1 MEYVYILREALVW
14 LVTIFWIY
22 NIAVSLCSLVKL
34 KDKPL
39 KEKKDHRFM
48 AVIPAHN
55 EEQVVVDLIESLK
68 KQDYNKELYDIYVI
82 ADNCTD
88 RTARFARE
96 AGAIVYE
103 RYDETKKTKGYA
115 LDWFLQQKIK
125 EDAPYDA
132 VCIFDADNIVDKNFL
147 KAMNKKLCQGETV
160 VQGYRDIK
168 NPTDN
173 WITSGY
179 ALFYW
184 TMHRFYHLAR
194 YNLGLSPLLNGTG
207 FMVSFDIIKEN
218 NGWKTVT
225 LTEDIEF
232 SLQRI
237 LKGKRLGWATD
248 AIVYDEQPL
257 GFKQSWSQRSRWTVG
272 HMQCMKEYTGKLFNA
287 VKENKSMMNLDGFF
301 YIIGSIPMFVLT
313 IILLLSNFAL
323 YALDGMTQKEL
334 IFNIFQY
341 LIPTFVFP
349 SLTAAFAMYLDGKPL
364 KPMLK
369 GFFTYP
375 LFMGSWLLI
384 NFKCLFKRDTSW
396 EKITHNRSIT
406 IDQVENAG
414 TPELAEAK
422 ETEKI

>member
-14 LVTIFWIY
+14 IVTIFWLYQIT
-22 NIAVSLCSLVKL
+22 ISLCSLVKL
-34 KDKPL
+34 KEKPL
-39 KEKKDHRFM
+39 KINKEHKFM
-48 AVIPAHN
+48 AIIPAHN
-55 EEQVVVDLIESLK
+55 EEFVIENLIESLK
-68 KQDYNKELYDIYVI
+68 NQNYNKELYDIYVI

-88 RTARFARE
+88 ATAKVAKN

-103 RYDETKKTKGYA
+103 RYDEKNKTKGAA

-132 VCIFDADNIVDKNFL
+132 ICIFDADNIVDKNFI
-147 KAMNKKLCQGETV
+147 KAMNKKLCQGEDV

-184 TMHRFYHLAR
+184 TNHRFYHLAR
-194 YNLGLSPLLNGTG
+194 YNLGLSTMLNGTG
-207 FMVSFDIIKEN
+207 FMVNFNIIKEN

-237 LKGKRLGWATD
+237 LKGKKLGWATD
-248 AIVYDEQPL
+248 AIVYDEQPT
-257 GFKQSWSQRSRWTVG
+257 GFSQSWSQRSRWTVG
-272 HMQCMKEYTGKLFNA
+272 HMQCIKEYTGKMFEA
-287 VKENKSMMNLDGFF
+287 TKEKKSMVTIDGLL
-301 YIIGSIPMFVLT
+301 YIVGSTPMFITTV
-313 IILLLSNFAL
+313 ILLLSNFVL
-323 YALDGMTQKEL
+323 YALEGMTKLEL
-334 IFNIFQY
+334 ISNLLMY
-341 LIPTFVFP
+341 LIPTFVLP
-349 SLTAAFAMYLDGKPL
+349 SITAAFVMFLDGKPI
-364 KPMLK
+364 KPMIK

-375 LFMGSWLLI
+375 LFMGSWIII
-384 NFKCLFKRDTSW
+384 NIKCLFKRETTW
-396 EKITHNRSIT
+396 EKITHNRSIK
-406 IDQVENAG
+406 IDDVEQK
-414 TPELAEAK
+414 EII